1 MHRIA
6 IRFAVLLLLQSA
18 LSIYAQAPADLVRDS
33 SSIVT
38 QIQTNGDRAIPKSI
52 LDRVD
57 CIGVVPAMKG
67 AFISSRAG
75 RGVLSCATGKGWSA
89 PLFFRV
95 EGGSF
100 AFSSAD
106 QALVLLVMNPRTR
119 DQLSTS
125 KFTIG
130 SNTTVAAG
138 PVGREASPDTD
149 ATIRAGILS
158 YSFSRG
164 VLAGIAPEG
173 TLIRADDEDNSRVY
187 GRSTSPK
194 AIIDGEISLPISF
207 QAPPFPPIPP
217 PPHGLRK

>member
-1 MHRIA
+1 MHQIA

-18 LSIYAQAPADLVRDS
+18 LSIYAQAPEDLVRDS
-33 SSIVT
+33 SRIVT
-38 QIQTNGDRAIPKSI
+38 QIQKNGDGAIPKSI
-52 LDRVD
+52 LERAD

-67 AFISSRAG
+67 AFISSRA
-75 RGVLSCATGKGWSA
+75 REGVLSCATAKGWSA

-95 EGGSF
+95 EGGSL
-100 AFSSAD
+100 AFSTD
-106 QALVLLVMNPRTR
+106 QTLVLLVMNTRTR

-130 SNTTVAAG
+130 SDATAAAG
-138 PVGREASPDTD
+138 PVGRKASADTD
-149 ATIRAGILS
+149 ASIGAGILS

-164 VLAGIAPEG
+164 VLAGVAPEG
-173 TLIRADDEDNSRVY
+173 TVIRADGEDNSRVY

-194 AIIDGEISLPISF
+194 AIIDGEISMPVSF

-217 PPHGLRK
+217 PPPPRK